1 MLEVY
6 LIGIPITTFAVL
18 VGAITIDALD
28 PDCWDEVVPF
38 AILAAMIGAIWP
50 LTLALVALWC
60 AAKFVA
66 TQLRE
71 RGSHE

>member
-1 MLEVY
+1 MPEVY
-6 LIGIPITTFAVL
+6 LIGIPIATFAVL

-28 PDCWDEVVPF
+28 PDCLDEVVPF
-38 AILAAMIGAIWP
+38 IMIAAVIGAIWP
-50 LTLALVALWC
+50 LALALGALWG